1 MFGKHWSLT
10 DDLVSIWCNAICL
23 GLFASN
29 VITLDL
35 SALIRSNPKYVWNGD
50 KEIGQRMLMISV
62 HLVDQTGVQCYPG
75 RGTPH
80 MLPPDTHWPAGWLN
94 PRVTRGCS
102 TAAGAVHTDGHSSS
116 YCGPGRR
123 PVRHWTRVQD
133 SPTVASAVTRT
144 QILLWWNIF
153 YVPVDEHIQRS
164 YT

>member
-1 MFGKHWSLT
+1 MQERRSSIANALELRLSCTNPSSPCFNDLTHNLLMKVLVIYQWRRYKPVRFIKCFVFGKHWSLT

-75 RGTPH
+75 RGTA
-80 MLPPDTHWPAGWLN
+80 THAATRYSLTSWLTI
-94 PRVTRGCS
+94 P
-102 TAAGAVHTDGHSSS
+102 
-116 YCGPGRR
+116 
-123 PVRHWTRVQD
+123 
-133 SPTVASAVTRT
+133 
-144 QILLWWNIF
+144 
-153 YVPVDEHIQRS
+153 
-164 YT
+164 